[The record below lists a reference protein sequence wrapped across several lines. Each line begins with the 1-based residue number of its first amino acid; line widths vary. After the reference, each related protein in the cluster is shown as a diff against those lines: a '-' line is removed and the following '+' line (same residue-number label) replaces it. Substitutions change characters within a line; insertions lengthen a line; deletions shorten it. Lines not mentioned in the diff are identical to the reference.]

1 MKFVQSR
8 NNPLVR
14 SMRAL
19 HYNKVRRS
27 KRQFLIE
34 GVRLLEEAVISG
46 CDIDTVLYC
55 PEMTIDTRTLDLLNN
70 LQGKGVTIVATTEAV
85 LSSVSETKS
94 PQGIVATVCF
104 PIMPKPNSIIE
115 GANLMVLGDMIQD
128 PGNTGTI
135 IRTAEAVGAGGVFF
149 TAGSVYPFSGKVI
162 RASMGSLFRLPVI
175 ILDDNGQ
182 KLCNYCLDNDWQ
194 IVFTV
199 PEGGIPWWQVNF
211 KQPTLLVLGNEGSG
225 ISHELLDLEGIKAS
239 IPLVSPVESLN
250 VAVAGAVVL
259 FETIRQ
265 QSCSGGCK

>member
-94 PQGIVATVCF
+94 PQGIVA
-104 PIMPKPNSIIE
+104 
-115 GANLMVLGDMIQD
+115 
-128 PGNTGTI
+128 
-135 IRTAEAVGAGGVFF
+135 
-149 TAGSVYPFSGKVI
+149 
-162 RASMGSLFRLPVI
+162 
-175 ILDDNGQ
+175 
-182 KLCNYCLDNDWQ
+182 
-194 IVFTV
+194 
-199 PEGGIPWWQVNF
+199 
-211 KQPTLLVLGNEGSG
+211 
-225 ISHELLDLEGIKAS
+225 
-239 IPLVSPVESLN
+239 
-250 VAVAGAVVL
+250 
-259 FETIRQ
+259 
-265 QSCSGGCK
+265 